1 MVAGAGTLVIAAA
14 GLALMAWDWSTPVPK
29 DPVPDHHVV
38 FTFQWGPFSRS
49 GSAPLRGYRTVP
61 FGLMVAVSAAG
72 PQKRDFSHAGTAS
85 TAVRRLRTRP
95 NRMKPGFHLA
105 LTRW

>member
-1 MVAGAGTLVIAAA
+1 MPV
-14 GLALMAWDWSTPVPK
+14 GLL
-29 DPVPDHHVV
+29 
-38 FTFQWGPFSRS
+38 
-49 GSAPLRGYRTVP
+49 
-61 FGLMVAVSAAG
+61 VAVSAAG

-105 LTRW
+105 LTRWKARFTGFTAGQTRPRGTYVSRNCVRRPPACGLASLNLRADPEYGRIRAGQSQR